1 MYNEENTNETEV
13 IVNPE
18 YDYSNI
24 IPDKEYIKV
33 LIRSCEEM
41 YKRLQDLFKKDEEKN
56 ERLKYEYRN
65 YEYKKHFETDFS
77 IDIRETGIG
86 DGSLGQHLNFT
97 DSNTFSDYID
107 RKVNLDSLVI
117 NLNLSYKRGSDG
129 NEKAHLNSFK
139 ISFKPYNIKFK
150 RKSNYNDEVMN
161 QIESYLK
168 SILDK
173 FMTKNTIFC
182 NK

>member
-33 LIRSCEEM
+33 LVRSCEEM

-65 YEYKKHFETDFS
+65 YEYKKHFDTDFS

-107 RKVNLDSLVI
+107 RNSNFWNCIIIIIAKYYSTFYSDKKQKIDDFLEKYKNFSDIELKNIQQEDFELIMDELSKLI
-117 NLNLSYKRGSDG
+117 HELN
-129 NEKAHLNSFK
+129 
-139 ISFKPYNIKFK
+139 
-150 RKSNYNDEVMN
+150 
-161 QIESYLK
+161 
-168 SILDK
+168 
-173 FMTKNTIFC
+173 
-182 NK
+182 